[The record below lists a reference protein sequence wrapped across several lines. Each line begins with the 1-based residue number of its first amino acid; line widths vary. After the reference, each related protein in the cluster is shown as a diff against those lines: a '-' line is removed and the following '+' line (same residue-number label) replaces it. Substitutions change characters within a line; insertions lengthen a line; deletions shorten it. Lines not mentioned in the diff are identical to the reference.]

1 VLIDRRPMHLL
12 PTALVAATL
21 LLAGV
26 SSRGA
31 PAARP
36 TVVPTA
42 GIADVRAFGEGAA
55 SPVAY
60 VASSSGLYRSAAP
73 PYAAWARQSARG
85 DIDALSVNPAHPD
98 RLVYVTTGG
107 AIYRSVDGGRSAT
120 PVAHIGAAISGDHLA
135 RPVRAPS
142 TIYAATIGSTYA
154 LYASRDDGIT
164 WTTPSTG
171 TGAYESS
178 EGLGPIAVGPTGT
191 PLIVG
196 LTEAHGYGAE
206 LASYDGGHTLDRVRA
221 GPLDYTPMSAVG
233 IDPIDGSRVWVAW
246 SNGYLSALQRDG
258 QGVTDGLPLTPR
270 SIMGTTSVQPPVIS
284 AIGFDPLTG
293 RVYLATGAGLY
304 ATPRAGG
311 PFERFL
317 PVGPRAPAL
326 LAVLASGYALT
337 GDAHTPLAVRPLIA
351 PGAWPVAPPFR
362 AVVRAATGGAL
373 GRPIAPTSACGA
385 AACQYFEKGRL
396 DACVTAGAGARGSC
410 RAYGALARALIDARV
425 GLPVGGDTSSVTYA
439 GLQPLTV
446 PAHRVAPPRGFH
458 GGTAAVVGGTF
469 VPASARLAP
478 APGYIVPP
486 YFWRYA
492 TRRDVAPD
500 GWLRDLGLP
509 LTPAVAA
516 TVTKGAAGKRLI
528 TVQAFERAVLTYDP
542 LNPAPFRVERAN
554 CGLSYATAF
563 SRSVR

>member
-42 GIADVRAFGEGAA
+42 AIADVRAFGEAA
-55 SPVAY
+55 TSPVAY
-60 VASSSGLYRSAAP
+60 VASSSGLYRAAP
-73 PYAAWARQSARG
+73 PYAAWARQRARG
-85 DIDALSVNPAHPD
+85 DINALSVNPTHPD
-98 RLVYVTTGG
+98 RLVYVAGDGTV
-107 AIYRSVDGGRSAT
+107 YRSADGGRSAT
-120 PVAHIGAAISGDHLA
+120 PVARISASITGGDLA
-135 RPVRAPS
+135 RPARAPS
-142 TIYAATIGSTYA
+142 TLYAATTGRTYA

-164 WTTPSTG
+164 WTTASTG

-178 EGLGPIAVGPTGT
+178 EGLGPIAVDPTGAT
-191 PLIVG
+191 LIAG

-206 LASYDGGHTLDRVRA
+206 LASHDGGRTFDQVRDS
-221 GPLDYTPMSAVG
+221 PLDYTPMSAVG
-233 IDPIDGSRVWVAW
+233 IDPIDGSRAWVAW
-246 SNGYLSALQRDG
+246 SNGYQSALQRDG
-258 QGVTDGLPLTPR
+258 RAVTDGLPLMPR
-270 SIMGTTSVQPPVIS
+270 SVMGAIYIQPPVVS
-284 AIGFDPLTG
+284 AIRFDPLTG
-293 RVYLATGAGLY
+293 RVYLATGDGIY
-304 ATPRAGG
+304 AAPRGG
-311 PFERFL
+311 RPFERFL
-317 PVGPRAPAL
+317 PPGAGTPAT

-337 GDAHTPLAVRPLIA
+337 GDAQTPLGVWRLIA
-351 PGAWPVAPPFR
+351 PDAWPVARPFR
-362 AVVRAATGGAL
+362 AAYRAAPGGAL
-373 GRPIAPTSACGA
+373 GRPISPVGACGTVV
-385 AACQYFEKGRL
+385 CQYFEKGRL
-396 DACVTAGAGARGSC
+396 DGCAAAGTHRPC

-439 GLQPLTV
+439 DLQPLTAA
-446 PAHRVAPPRGFH
+446 AHRVPPPRAFR
-458 GGTAAVVGGTF
+458 GGTVTLADGTF
-469 VPASARLAP
+469 VPVSAHLTP
-478 APGYIVPP
+478 APGYVVPP
-486 YFWRYA
+486 YFWRYV

>member
-1 VLIDRRPMHLL
+1 M
-12 PTALVAATL
+12 TTVA
-21 LLAGV
+21 
-26 SSRGA
+26 
-31 PAARP
+31 
-36 TVVPTA
+36 
-42 GIADVRAFGEGAA
+42 
-55 SPVAY
+55 
-60 VASSSGLYRSAAP
+60 
-73 PYAAWARQSARG
+73 
-85 DIDALSVNPAHPD
+85 
-98 RLVYVTTGG
+98 
-107 AIYRSVDGGRSAT
+107 
-120 PVAHIGAAISGDHLA
+120 
-135 RPVRAPS
+135 
-142 TIYAATIGSTYA
+142 
-154 LYASRDDGIT
+154 IT
-164 WTTPSTG
+164 
-171 TGAYESS
+171 
-178 EGLGPIAVGPTGT
+178 
-191 PLIVG
+191 
-196 LTEAHGYGAE
+196 
-206 LASYDGGHTLDRVRA
+206 
-221 GPLDYTPMSAVG
+221 
-233 IDPIDGSRVWVAW
+233 
-246 SNGYLSALQRDG
+246 
-258 QGVTDGLPLTPR
+258 
-270 SIMGTTSVQPPVIS
+270 TTSVQPPVIS

-317 PVGPRAPAL
+317 PAGPRAPAL

-439 GLQPLTV
+439 DLQPLTAA
-446 PAHRVAPPRGFH
+446 AHRVPPPRAFRGR
-458 GGTAAVVGGTF
+458 TVTLADGTF
-469 VPASARLAP
+469 VPVSAHLTP
-478 APGYIVPP
+478 APGYVVPP
-486 YFWRYA
+486 YFWRYV